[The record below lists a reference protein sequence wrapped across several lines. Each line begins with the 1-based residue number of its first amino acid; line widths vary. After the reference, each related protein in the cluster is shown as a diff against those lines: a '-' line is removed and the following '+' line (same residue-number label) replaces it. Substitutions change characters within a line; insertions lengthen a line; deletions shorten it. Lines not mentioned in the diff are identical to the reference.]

1 MPVNGTD
8 DKTVAEQ
15 TVAESTLT
23 DSRNA
28 AKDSDSSKGD
38 KAYLSPDTL
47 FVLTL
52 VQEFSGNESP
62 SNAYE
67 ELLSFAS
74 DHPEFEDISKKYTD
88 EIANAYGP
96 FDFSNNVSRSIKRL
110 SADEEKELDEYYR
123 NLYNSGND
131 ITDPK
136 EIVSWARKFN
146 PENGVNPIQRAYQGM
161 AIDSVSSKLSD
172 QDEIEAVMDAINNG
186 TDYMA
191 PKKVNRLAKLIGS
204 FNL

>member
-1 MPVNGTD
+1 MPVNATD

-15 TVAESTLT
+15 TVAEPTLT
-23 DSRNA
+23 DP
-28 AKDSDSSKGD
+28 KDSSKESDASKGD

-52 VQEFSGNESP
+52 LQEYSGNESP

-74 DHPEFEDISKKYTD
+74 DHPEFEGVSKKYAD
-88 EIANAYGP
+88 EIAKAYGP
-96 FDFSNNVSRSIKRL
+96 FDFSNNVSNSIKRL
-110 SADEEKELDEYYR
+110 GADEEKELEEHYR

-161 AIDSVSSKLSD
+161 AMDSISSKLSD
-172 QDEIEAVMDAINNG
+172 QDEIEAVIDAINNG
-186 TDYMA
+186 TDYVA
-191 PKKVNRLAKLIGS
+191 PKKGNRLAKLIGS

>member
-1 MPVNGTD
+1 MPVSGTD

-23 DSRNA
+23 DSSNA

-52 VQEFSGNESP
+52 VQEFSGNDSP

-88 EIANAYGP
+88 EIAKAYGP

-110 SADEEKELDEYYR
+110 SAEEEKELDEYYR
-123 NLYNSGND
+123 NLYNSGKD

-161 AIDSVSSKLSD
+161 VIDSISNKLSD
-172 QDEIEAVMDAINNG
+172 QDEIEAVTDAINNG
-186 TDYMA
+186 TDYVA